1 MVTPV
6 EKTAVSP
13 ALLKP
18 GKPRSGGWGPPLFFS
33 AIICIEYLGLGY
45 LVPVIQTLHLPL
57 IMAVVLFIYLVFRQG
72 VSAIVSRPQTKLFL
86 LFIVMTFLSLSYVY
100 VKTYTFNSLIGQIGY
115 VLLFA
120 IGVFVLDRQ
129 SRINYFVVIFVAIH
143 VVLVLINMDVLTSHQ
158 RIGTFIAG
166 YFLGDGND
174 FAWSLTMAIPMSF
187 YMVIKSK
194 RAILKL
200 VWIIS
205 CALLIFGVV
214 GTASRGA
221 TLGMA
226 ASMLFLVIMSR
237 RRAIPIIAMLVVAVG
252 LLIYAPSQYFER
264 METIQRYT
272 EDSSASGRIFA
283 WKAATKMAID
293 HPLGVGAGNFN
304 SAYGRY
310 YRAPDAPSMRWIS
323 VHSIYF
329 SVLGEFGVIGLITIL
344 SILFLNYRDNIRSS
358 HRNATVSNPVKDACV
373 WPLYL
378 NMAVVAYAV
387 CGIFLGGVGYPHL
400 YILSALTVAT
410 RVLSEDLDG
419 SPSPVVRQRKASGRD
434 STSTTPGARIRRW
447 TPVPR

>member
-1 MVTPV
+1 MVTPI
-6 EKTAVSP
+6 ENTAVSP
-13 ALLKP
+13 ALPKP
-18 GKPRSGGWGPPLFFS
+18 VKPQSGGWGPPLFFF

-45 LVPVIQTLHLPL
+45 HVPMIQTLHLPL
-57 IMAVVLFIYLVFRQG
+57 IFAVSLFLYLVFRQG
-72 VSAIVSRPQTKLFL
+72 VSAILSRPQTKLFL
-86 LFIVMTFLSLSYVY
+86 LFIMMTLLSMSYVY

-115 VLLFA
+115 VLLFS
-120 IGVFVLDRQ
+120 IGVFVLNRQ
-129 SRINYFVVIFVAIH
+129 SRINYFVAGFVAIH
-143 VVLVLINMDVLTSHQ
+143 VALVLINLDVLTSGQ
-158 RIGTFIAG
+158 RTGEFLAG

-174 FAWSLTMAIPMSF
+174 FAWSLTIAIPMSL
-187 YMVIKSK
+187 YLVIISK
-194 RAILKL
+194 RVILKL
-200 VWIIS
+200 VGITG

-226 ASMLFLVIMSR
+226 ASLLFLVIMSR
-237 RRAIPIIAMLVVAVG
+237 RRAIPLFAMLVVAIGVAV
-252 LLIYAPSQYFER
+252 YAPSQYFDR
-264 METIQRYT
+264 LETIQSYT
-272 EDSSASGRIFA
+272 EDSSASGRITA

-304 SAYGRY
+304 TAYGRI

-329 SVLGEFGVIGLITIL
+329 SVLGEYGVIGLITIL
-344 SILFLNYRDNIRSS
+344 SILFVNYRDNARSS
-358 HRNATVSNPVKDACV
+358 RRNVSGNTPVNDANA

-378 NMAVVAYAV
+378 NMSLVAYAV

-419 SPSPVVRQRKASGRD
+419 LP
-434 STSTTPGARIRRW
+434 
-447 TPVPR
+447 